1 MEVAARTAIALLLA
15 LAVASGCLCGGA
27 QGRHHRHTKHTRHNS
42 AHAHA
47 PSQAPGPSSS
57 RRHAPPHARGA
68 SPPAPPPSSSS
79 GAGGDYPTPG
89 AAPEPA
95 PEPAAGSAVAVYD
108 VVKDFGAVGDGVAD
122 DTDAI
127 KTAWDT
133 ACSEDGD
140 GVVLAAAGYTFLVH
154 TTVFTGPC
162 QGSVTI
168 QLDGTIVAPSD
179 PDKWPANNKRNW
191 LVFYNAH
198 GTTLR
203 GAGLIDGKG
212 QKWWELPCKVHKGQ
226 GGSSGHGASCDS
238 PVALRFFT
246 SNNVTVQGLKVQN
259 SPEFHF
265 RFDSCRGVL
274 VSGLSISSPQ
284 QSPNTDGIHIE
295 NTQDVLIANAAV
307 SNGDDCVSIGAGTL
321 NVHIEN
327 VTCGLG
333 HGISIG
339 SLGKQGTRACV
350 ANVTVRNAVIR
361 HSDNGVRIKTW
372 QGGSGSVSSVSFENV
387 RMDAVRNPIII
398 DQYYCL
404 SRSCE
409 NATTAVFVS
418 GISYAGIRGTYDA
431 RSPPIHFG
439 CSDAVPC
446 TNITLADVELL
457 PAASSGQSVD
467 DPFCWNVYGNA
478 ATPTVPPVACL
489 MDGVPG
495 NYADNSSLKC
505 Y

>member
-1 MEVAARTAIALLLA
+1 MELAARTAIAVILA
-15 LAVASGCLCGGA
+15 LAVASSCLCGGA
-27 QGRHHRHTKHTRHNS
+27 QGRHHHGKHAKRGG
-42 AHAHA
+42 AARPPAHA
-47 PSQAPGPSSS
+47 PGPASP
-57 RRHAPPHARGA
+57 RRAPPRPRPY
-68 SPPAPPPSSSS
+68 SPPAPPPSSPSH
-79 GAGGDYPTPG
+79 PTPG
-89 AAPEPA
+89 APA
-95 PEPAAGSAVAVYD
+95 PAPAPSGAAVYD
-108 VVKDFGAVGDGVAD
+108 VVKDFDAVGDGVAD

-133 ACSEDGD
+133 ACQDDGPS
-140 GVVLAAAGYTFLVH
+140 VVLAGAGHSFLVH

-162 QGSVTI
+162 QGTVTL
-168 QLDGTIVAPSD
+168 QVDGTIVAPSD
-179 PDKWPANNKRNW
+179 PDTWPASSKRNW
-191 LVFYNAH
+191 LVFYQTH
-198 GTTLR
+198 GVSLR

-212 QKWWELPCKVHKGQ
+212 QKWWDLPCKPHK
-226 GGSSGHGASCDS
+226 GGSSTHGGSCDS
-238 PVALRFFT
+238 PVALRFFM

-265 RFDSCRGVL
+265 RFDGCRGVV
-274 VSGLSISSPQ
+274 VSGLAISSPAL
-284 QSPNTDGIHIE
+284 SPNTDGIHVE
-295 NTQDVLIANAAV
+295 NTQDVLIANSAV

-327 VTCGLG
+327 VTCGPGG

-339 SLGKQGTRACV
+339 SLGRPGSSRACV

-361 HSDNGVRIKTW
+361 RSDNGVRIKTW

-409 NATTAVFVS
+409 NATSAVLVA
-418 GISYAGIRGTYDA
+418 GVSYAGIRGTYDV

-457 PAASSGQSVD
+457 PATGERVD
-467 DPFCWNVYGNA
+467 DPFCWSVYGSA
-478 ATPTVPPVACL
+478 TTPTVPPVACL
-489 MDGVPG
+489 MEGVPR
-495 NYADNSSLKC
+495 NYDDTSSLKC
-505 Y
+505 YS

>member
-1 MEVAARTAIALLLA
+1 MEVAARTATALLLA

-42 AHAHA
+42 APARA
-47 PSQAPGPSSS
+47 PAQAPGPASS
-57 RRHAPPHARGA
+57 RRHARPV

-79 GAGGDYPTPG
+79 GSGGAYPTPG

-95 PEPAAGSAVAVYD
+95 AGGAAAVYD

-133 ACSEDGD
+133 ACADDGD
-140 GVVLAAAGYTFLVH
+140 GVVLAAAGYSFLVH
-154 TTVFTGPC
+154 ATVFTGPC

-179 PDKWPANNKRNW
+179 PDKWPANTKRNW

-212 QKWWELPCKVHKGQ
+212 QKWWELPCKTDKGQ

-238 PVALRFFT
+238 PVALRFFS
-246 SNNVTVQGLKVQN
+246 SNNVKVQGLRVQN

-265 RFDSCRGVL
+265 RFDGCRGV
-274 VSGLSISSPQ
+274 VASGLSISSPA

-295 NTQDVLIANAAV
+295 NTQDVLVADTAV
-307 SNGDDCVSIGAGTL
+307 SNGDDCVSIGAGAL
-321 NVHIEN
+321 NVRIEN
-327 VTCGLG
+327 VTCGPGG

-339 SLGKQGTRACV
+339 SLGKQGSRACV

-361 HSDNGVRIKTW
+361 RSDNGVRIKTW
-372 QGGSGSVSSVSFENV
+372 QGGSGSVSGVAFENV

-404 SRSCE
+404 SRTCE
-409 NATTAVFVS
+409 NATTAVLVS
-418 GISYAGIRGTYDA
+418 GVSYAGIRGTYDA

-457 PAASSGQSVD
+457 PAAGKAVD
-467 DPFCWNVYGNA
+467 DPFCWNVYGSA

-489 MDGVPG
+489 MDGAPG
-495 NYADNSSLKC
+495 GHADKSSLKC

>member
-1 MEVAARTAIALLLA
+1 MEFTARTAIALLLA
-15 LAVASGCLCGGA
+15 LAVASSFLCDGVHS
-27 QGRHHRHTKHTRHNS
+27 RHHHTKHTRHNS
-42 AHAHA
+42 AHP
-47 PSQAPGPSSS
+47 PSHAPGPASP
-57 RRHAPPHARGA
+57 RRAPPRARP
-68 SPPAPPPSSSS
+68 SPPAPPPS
-79 GAGGDYPTPG
+79 AYPTPG
-89 AAPEPA
+89 A
-95 PEPAAGSAVAVYD
+95 VTVYD
-108 VVKDFGAVGDGVAD
+108 VVKDFGAVGDGVTD

-133 ACSEDGD
+133 ACQDDGPS
-140 GVVLAAAGYTFLVH
+140 VVLAAAGHSFLVH

-168 QLDGTIVAPSD
+168 QVDGTIVAPSD
-179 PDKWPANNKRNW
+179 PDTWPANSKRNW
-191 LVFYNAH
+191 LVFYQAH
-198 GTTLR
+198 GVSLR

-212 QKWWELPCKVHKGQ
+212 QKWWDLPCKPHKGT
-226 GGSSGHGASCDS
+226 HGANTQGSCDS
-238 PVALRFFT
+238 PVALRFFM
-246 SNNVTVQGLKVQN
+246 SNNVKVQDLKVQN

-274 VSGLSISSPQ
+274 VSGLSINSPEL
-284 QSPNTDGIHIE
+284 SPNTDGIHVE
-295 NTQDVLIANAAV
+295 NTQDVLITNSVV

-327 VTCGLG
+327 VTCGPG

-339 SLGKQGTRACV
+339 SLGKPGSSRACV

-404 SRSCE
+404 SHSCQ
-409 NATTAVFVS
+409 NSTTSVFVS
-418 GISYAGIRGTYDA
+418 GVSYAGIRGTYDV

-446 TNITLADVELL
+446 TNITLSDVELL
-457 PAASSGQSVD
+457 PASGDTVH
-467 DPFCWNVYGNA
+467 DPFCWNVYGNT

-489 MDGVPG
+489 MEGVPRTG
-495 NYADNSSLKC
+495 EDSSSLKC
-505 Y
+505 